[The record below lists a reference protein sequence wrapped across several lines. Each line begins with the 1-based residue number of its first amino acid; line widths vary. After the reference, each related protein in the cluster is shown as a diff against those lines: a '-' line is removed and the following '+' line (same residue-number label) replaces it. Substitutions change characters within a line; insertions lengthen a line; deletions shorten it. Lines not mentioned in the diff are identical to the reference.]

1 METNNTAVK
10 AEKISISEKIAYGGG
25 DLASNLIL
33 VLSSTF
39 VAFFYTEALHLNIG
53 IVGTIMMVSRF
64 LDGFSDIIMGFIMD
78 KTKSKHGKA
87 RPWILWLAAP
97 IAISLVL
104 MFLVPNIGETGK
116 YIYVAITY
124 NLVTTILYTAINI
137 PYGALNSLMTRDQN
151 QRMVINVFRMVMAQV
166 GSLIIN
172 MLTLPLVNALGGST
186 NQKSWIIASV
196 IYGLLAMALFYA
208 CFFKTKERVH
218 VESANS
224 THLSFMEE
232 LKICFK
238 NDQWLI
244 IVGVWV
250 VMAFGMG
257 GGMSVGNYYAKYVLG
272 NENLAGLITAASL
285 LPAIILMPFLPP
297 LTEKFGKRNCGIVG
311 GVITACADF
320 AMLTC
325 PTSFTGLL
333 ILNIVKGIGSTAL
346 TGTIFAMVADT
357 IEYGQWKTGVRT
369 EGMLYSSTTFGA
381 KIGAGV
387 GAAFA
392 MNLLASVGYVEGAA
406 TQGAAVHSMLIKL
419 FILLPAIFTVIQ
431 IILFVFYKLDKLYP
445 QVMKDLLE
453 REAKN

>member
-1 METNNTAVK
+1 MTTNNAAVK
-10 AEKISISEKIAYGGG
+10 AEKISITEKIAYGGG

-39 VAFFYTEALHLNIG
+39 VSFFYTEALHLNIG

-87 RPWILWLAAP
+87 RPWILWLATP

-104 MFLVPNIGETGK
+104 MFLVPNIGDTGK

-186 NQKSWIIASV
+186 YQKSWVIASV
-196 IYGLLAMALFYA
+196 IYGLLAMALFYF
-208 CFFKTKERVH
+208 CFFKTEERVH
-218 VESANS
+218 VESAQS
-224 THLSFMEE
+224 SHLSFMEE

-257 GGMSVGNYYAKYVLG
+257 AGMSVGNYYAKYILQ

-285 LPAIILMPFLPP
+285 LPAILLMPFLPP

-311 GVITACADF
+311 GVITCAASF

-333 ILNIVKGIGSTAL
+333 VLNIVKGIGNTAL

-387 GAAFA
+387 GAALA
-392 MNLLASVGYVEGAA
+392 MNLLAKVGYVEGAL
-406 TQGAAVHSMLIKL
+406 TQNAAVHDMLIKL
-419 FILLPAIFTVIQ
+419 FILLPAIFVVIQ
-431 IILFVFYKLDKLYP
+431 IILFVFYKLDKIYP